1 MDTRLLAFKNLIRF
15 FTKGDTKTLVN
26 DYNDLF
32 CLFLS
37 QIVYFSPAFIT
48 KYLGELG
55 SDSIKLIDYDGP
67 TAICIHFNGVTYVC
81 VKGLSGRNKSEWPIV
96 LNFIPKE
103 HEGTKAH
110 GGFVLTT
117 RKLLPGI
124 EAFVATYSDRPVIL
138 TGHSMGG
145 AIATLTSLSV
155 DGCKV
160 VTFGS
165 PKAIEKDAANA
176 FAEKDMMHYCIDNDF
191 VTHLPPFIYE
201 RPGKEIVKK
210 RKMSLLRFWD
220 NHKLY
225 TYSTFMMPVIADH
238 AVAKQLNSN

>member
-26 DYNDLF
+26 EYNDLF

-37 QIVYFSPAFIT
+37 QIVYFSPAFII
-48 KYLGELG
+48 KHLGELG
-55 SDSIKLIDYDGP
+55 GESAKLIEYDGP
-67 TAICIHFNGVTYVC
+67 TTVCVHFNGVTYVS
-81 VKGLSGRNKSEWPIV
+81 VKGLSGRNKREWPIV
-96 LNFIPKE
+96 LNFLAKE
-103 HEGTKAH
+103 HEGTEAH

-117 RKLLPGI
+117 RKLLPSI
-124 EAFVATYSDRPVIL
+124 KEFVALYGDRPVVL

-145 AIATLTSLSV
+145 AIATLASLSV

-165 PKAIEKDAANA
+165 PKSVERDALEA
-176 FAEKDMMHYCIDNDF
+176 FAKKDMMHYRINTDF
-191 VTHLPPFIYE
+191 VTHLPPYIYQ
-201 RPGKEIVKK
+201 RPGTQVVKK
-210 RKMSLLRFWD
+210 RKFSLRRFWD

-225 TYSTFMMPVIADH
+225 TYSTFMMPVIADA
-238 AVAKQLNSN
+238 AVANHLKSV